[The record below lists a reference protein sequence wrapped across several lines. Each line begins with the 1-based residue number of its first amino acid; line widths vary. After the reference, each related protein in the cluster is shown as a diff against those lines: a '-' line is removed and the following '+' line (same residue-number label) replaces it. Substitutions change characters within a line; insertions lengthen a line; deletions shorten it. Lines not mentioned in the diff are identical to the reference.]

1 MEDLPHRYRATLMDC
16 YTDLIAAF
24 GDLTIRLELEF
35 DEGLDERRLEKAVD
49 LTLDAEPVLGCRFV
63 DDSYRPYFERL
74 ETGNRS
80 AFLLANSAG
89 EYGTFKSTPIDH
101 RAGPQIRV
109 CLWHSPEG
117 DRLLLKVAHQVT
129 DAAGVKDVV
138 AILSGIYRYLSVD
151 PAYRPSPNVREQRSL
166 WRLLRHVRVLA
177 YPRIFLNFAKS
188 MMLMA
193 RPHTVHALSVPD
205 GPREP
210 LTYVTRLIPSD
221 RVSALAEYGRSQN
234 ATLNDVFLA
243 ASLRSLLNTAN
254 WDGRSHLRLSTT
266 IDMRRYFP
274 SGHAEAVAS
283 YSTSLIHWP
292 DLGIEPGHD
301 FTTTL
306 GKVSRITGYGK
317 THWIGLEVLIMPWT
331 HLFTIAP
338 HRPAKN
344 RFAEFARVGVKR
356 HVQDHL
362 FTNTGPIDADSV
374 DFGIRPSVAH
384 ILPPQTYPPI
394 PFDWGLSGYNG
405 TLTLA
410 AGAYPSQKGTI
421 ERFFDAVL
429 KELPA

>member
-1 MEDLPHRYRATLMDC
+1 MTDLPHRYRATLMDC
-16 YTDLIAAF
+16 YTDLIAAC

-49 LTLDAEPVLGCRFV
+49 LSLDAEPVLGCRFV

-74 ETGNRS
+74 EAGKRS

-101 RAGPQIRV
+101 RAGPQIRI
-109 CLWHSPEG
+109 CLWHSPEN
-117 DRLLLKVAHQVT
+117 DRVLLKVAHQVT

-138 AILSGIYRYLSVD
+138 AILSDTYRHLSVD
-151 PAYRPSPNVREQRSL
+151 PAYRPSPNVQERRSL
-166 WRLLRHVRVLA
+166 WRLLRHVRVPA

-188 MMLMA
+188 MMLMG
-193 RPHTVHALSVPD
+193 RPHTVHTLSVPD

-243 ASLRSLLNTAN
+243 ASLRGLLNTAN
-254 WDGRSHLRLSTT
+254 WDRRSYLSLTMT

-274 SGHAEAVAS
+274 LGRAEAVAS
-283 YSTSLIHWP
+283 YSTSLTHWP
-292 DLGIEPGHD
+292 DLGTEPGHD
-301 FTTTL
+301 FRTTL
-306 GKVSRITGYGK
+306 GKVSKITGYGK
-317 THWIGLEVLIMPWT
+317 THWIGLEVLLIPWT
-331 HLFTIAP
+331 HLFTIMP
-338 HRPAKN
+338 HRSAKN
-344 RFAEFARVGVKR
+344 RFAEFVRVGVER

-362 FTNTGPIDADSV
+362 FTNTGPIDPESAT
-374 DFGIRPSVAH
+374 FGKRPSAAH
-384 ILPPQTYPPI
+384 ILPPQAYPPI

-410 AGAYPSQKGTI
+410 AGAYPTQKEAI

-429 KELPA
+429 KELPQ